1 MRPDHKII
9 PPPPALDDD
18 RLMTTDAA
26 AASFPARFHDYRDLP
41 GDAFYRALI
50 LFGFSVVLYLSWRFD
65 IFHGVISAARHHQWG
80 RFIVSP
86 AILWTGM
93 GMLMLM
99 LRTLLWF
106 RYRTPPLATMANA
119 PTLTVVIPAYNEGEM
134 VARSIDS
141 VVRARYPRER
151 LEVIVVDDGSSDD
164 TWEHILRVARRYPG
178 IVTPLRF
185 DRNRGKRAALEAGFR
200 RGRGDVLVTI
210 DSDSVIEPDTLLAMA
225 GPFADPRVGAVAG
238 KVSVFNRG
246 DGLIPRML
254 KVRFALSFDFL
265 RAVQSTYGTVYC
277 CPGALA
283 GYRASVVRDVLDRW
297 VGQRFLGR
305 ACTYGEDRAMTN
317 EILGQGY
324 DCVYQRA
331 GVVHTLVPTTYR
343 RLCKMFLRWDRSYV
357 REEMRFL
364 RTIVWRRPPK
374 ARAIA
379 LVEAIVT
386 NLRYPVAWATL
397 ALLVSLIATQPEI
410 LLRFCCAMLLVSSF
424 NMLYYL
430 RGERHW
436 DFVYGI
442 GYSFFS
448 AFALFWIFPY
458 ALCTARAQGWLTR

>member
-1 MRPDHKII
+1 MKSLP
-9 PPPPALDDD
+9 
-18 RLMTTDAA
+18 MTTDIAA
-26 AASFPARFHDYRDLP
+26 ANPPARIHDYRDLP
-41 GDAFYRALI
+41 GDEFYRAFI
-50 LFGFSVVLYLSWRFD
+50 LLGFALVLALSWRFD

-80 RFIVSP
+80 HFIVSP
-86 AILWTGM
+86 AILWAGM
-93 GMLMLM
+93 GMLML
-99 LRTLLWF
+99 LFRTLLWF
-106 RYRTPPLATMANA
+106 RYRTPPLATMSDA
-119 PTLTVVIPAYNEGEM
+119 PTLTVIIPAYNEGEM
-134 VARSIDS
+134 VARSIES
-141 VVRARYPRER
+141 VVHARYPRER
-151 LEVIVVDDGSSDD
+151 LEIFVVDDGSVDD
-164 TWEHILRVARRYPG
+164 TWRHIQSVASRYPS
-178 IVTPLRF
+178 IITALRF
-185 DRNRGKRAALEAGFR
+185 ERNRGKRAALEAGFR
-200 RGRGDVLVTI
+200 RGRGEIMVTI
-210 DSDSVIEPDTLLAMA
+210 DSDSVIEPDTLLAMT
-225 GPFADPRVGAVAG
+225 GPFRNPRIGAVAG

-283 GYRASVVRDVLDRW
+283 AYRTRVVRDVLDDW

-305 ACTYGEDRAMTN
+305 PCTYGEDRAMTN
-317 EILGQGY
+317 DILGQGY
-324 DCVYQRA
+324 DCIYQRA
-331 GVVHTLVPTTYR
+331 GIVHTLVPTTYR

-357 REEMRFL
+357 REELRFL

-379 LVEAIVT
+379 LIEGVVT
-386 NLRYPVAWATL
+386 NSRYPVAWATL
-397 ALLVSLIATQPEI
+397 VLLTTLVASHPEM
-410 LLRFCCAMLLVSSF
+410 LLRFCCALLLVSSF

>member
-1 MRPDHKII
+1 MNS
-9 PPPPALDDD
+9 LS
-18 RLMTTDAA
+18 MTTDATA
-26 AASFPARFHDYRDLP
+26 ARFPARIHDYRDLP
-41 GDAFYRALI
+41 GDELYRALI
-50 LFGFSVVLYLSWRFD
+50 LFGFAVVLFLSWRFD
-65 IFHGVISAARHHQWG
+65 IFHGVVSAARHHQWG

-86 AILWTGM
+86 AILWSAM
-93 GMLMLM
+93 GMLMLL

-106 RYRTPPLATMANA
+106 RYRTPPLATMADA
-119 PTLTVVIPAYNEGEM
+119 PTLTVIIPAYNEGEM
-134 VARSIDS
+134 VARSIES
-141 VVRARYPRER
+141 VVHARYPRER
-151 LEVIVVDDGSSDD
+151 LEIFVVDDGSSDD
-164 TWEHILRVARRYPG
+164 TWQHIQRVTRRFPDL
-178 IVTPLRF
+178 VTALRF
-185 DRNRGKRAALEAGFR
+185 EGNRGKRAALAAGFR
-200 RGRGDVLVTI
+200 RGRGEIMVTI
-210 DSDSVIEPDTLLAMA
+210 DSDSVIEPDTLLAMT
-225 GPFADPRVGAVAG
+225 GPFRNARVGAVAG

-283 GYRASVVRDVLDRW
+283 AYRTRIVRDVLDDW

-305 ACTYGEDRAMTN
+305 PCTYGEDRAMTN
-317 EILGQGY
+317 DILGQGY

-364 RTIVWRRPPK
+364 RTIVWTRPPK

-386 NLRYPVAWATL
+386 NSRYPVAWATL
-397 ALLVSLIATQPEI
+397 VLLATLIGSHPDV

-436 DFVYGI
+436 DFIYGI

>member
-1 MRPDHKII
+1 
-9 PPPPALDDD
+9 
-18 RLMTTDAA
+18 
-26 AASFPARFHDYRDLP
+26 
-41 GDAFYRALI
+41 
-50 LFGFSVVLYLSWRFD
+50 
-65 IFHGVISAARHHQWG
+65 
-80 RFIVSP
+80 
-86 AILWTGM
+86 
-93 GMLMLM
+93 
-99 LRTLLWF
+99 
-106 RYRTPPLATMANA
+106 
-119 PTLTVVIPAYNEGEM
+119 LTVIIPAYNEGEM
-134 VARSIDS
+134 VARSIES
-141 VVRARYPRER
+141 VVHARYARGR
-151 LEVIVVDDGSSDD
+151 LEVFVVDDGSVDD
-164 TWEHILRVARRYPG
+164 TWQHIQRVARRFPDV
-178 IVTPLRF
+178 VTPIRL

-200 RGRGDVLVTI
+200 RARGEVLVTI

-225 GPFADPRVGAVAG
+225 GPFANPRIGAVAG

-283 GYRASVVRDVLDRW
+283 AYRASVVRDVLDGW

-305 ACTYGEDRAMTN
+305 PCTYGEDRAMTN

-331 GVVHTLVPTTYR
+331 GVVHTLVPTTYQ

-357 REEMRFL
+357 REELRFL

-386 NLRYPVAWATL
+386 NSRYPVAWATL
-397 ALLVSLIATQPEI
+397 VLLASLVASHPAM

>member
-1 MRPDHKII
+1 
-9 PPPPALDDD
+9 
-18 RLMTTDAA
+18 MTTEIA
-26 AASFPARFHDYRDLP
+26 AASPSSRFHDYRDLP
-41 GDAFYRALI
+41 GDDVYRALI
-50 LFGFSVVLYLSWRFD
+50 LFGFAMVLFLSWELD
-65 IFHGVISAARHHQWG
+65 IFHGVVGTARHHQWG

-86 AILWTGM
+86 AILWAGM
-93 GMLMLM
+93 GMLMLL

-106 RYRTPPLATMANA
+106 RYRTPPLATMADA
-119 PTLTVVIPAYNEGEM
+119 PTLTVIIPAYNEGEM
-134 VARSIDS
+134 VARSIES
-141 VVRARYPRER
+141 VARARYPRER
-151 LEVIVVDDGSSDD
+151 LEIFVVDDGSTDD
-164 TWEHILRVARRYPG
+164 TWEHIERIARCYPD

-185 DRNRGKRAALEAGFR
+185 AKNRGKRAALEAGFR
-200 RGRGDVLVTI
+200 RGRGEIMVTI
-210 DSDSVIEPDTLLAMA
+210 DSDSVIESDTLLAMA
-225 GPFADPRVGAVAG
+225 GPFADSRVGAVAG
-238 KVSVFNRG
+238 KVSVYNRL
-246 DGLIPRML
+246 DGVIPRML
-254 KVRFALSFDFL
+254 KVRYALSFDFL

-283 GYRASVVRDVLDRW
+283 GYRTRVVREVLDGW
-297 VGQRFLGR
+297 VRQRFLGR

-317 EILGQGY
+317 DILGRGY

-331 GVVHTLVPTTYR
+331 AVVHTLVPTTYK

-357 REEMRFL
+357 REELRFL
-364 RTIVWRRPPK
+364 RSIVWRRPPK

-379 LVEAIVT
+379 LVDAVVT
-386 NLRYPVAWATL
+386 NSRYPIAWATL
-397 ALLVSLIATQPEI
+397 ALLMSLAASHPEV
-410 LLRFCCAMLLVSSF
+410 LLRFCCAMLLVSAF

>member
-1 MRPDHKII
+1 
-9 PPPPALDDD
+9 
-18 RLMTTDAA
+18 
-26 AASFPARFHDYRDLP
+26 
-41 GDAFYRALI
+41 
-50 LFGFSVVLYLSWRFD
+50 VLYLSWRFD
-65 IFHGVISAARHHQWG
+65 IFHGVVSAARHHEWG

-106 RYRTPPLATMANA
+106 RYRTPPLATMADA
-119 PTLTVVIPAYNEGEM
+119 PSLTVIIPAYNEGEM
-134 VARSIDS
+134 VARSIES

-151 LEVIVVDDGSSDD
+151 LEVFVVDDGSVDD
-164 TWEHILRVARRYPG
+164 TWQHVERIARRYPD
-178 IVTPLRF
+178 IVTALRF
-185 DRNRGKRAALEAGFR
+185 DRNRGKRAALEAAFR

-225 GPFADPRVGAVAG
+225 GPFANPRIGAVAG
-238 KVSVFNRG
+238 KVRVFNRG

-283 GYRASVVRDVLDRW
+283 AYRASVVRDVLDRW

-317 EILGQGY
+317 EILGQGF

-331 GVVHTLVPTTYR
+331 GIVHTLVPTTYG

-357 REEMRFL
+357 REELRFL
-364 RTIVWRRPPK
+364 GTVVWHRPPK

-386 NLRYPVAWATL
+386 NSRYPVAWATL
-397 ALLVSLIATQPEI
+397 ALLVSLVATHPDI

>member
-1 MRPDHKII
+1 MRGCPPDGEDTDI
-9 PPPPALDDD
+9 L
-18 RLMTTDAA
+18 RNSMLTTTDIAA
-26 AASFPARFHDYRDLP
+26 AHFPARIHDYRDLP
-41 GDAFYRALI
+41 GDHFYRALI
-50 LFGFSVVLYLSWRFD
+50 LLGFAVVLFLSWHFD
-65 IFHGVISAARHHQWG
+65 IFHGVVSAARHHQWG
-80 RFIVSP
+80 RFVVSP
-86 AILWTGM
+86 AILWTAM
-93 GMLMLM
+93 GMLMLL

-106 RYRTPPLATMANA
+106 RYRTPPLATIDDA
-119 PTLTVVIPAYNEGEM
+119 PTVTVIIPAYNEGEM
-134 VARSIDS
+134 VARSIES
-141 VVRARYPRER
+141 VVAARFPRER
-151 LEVIVVDDGSSDD
+151 LEIFVVDDGSVDD
-164 TWEHILRVARRYPG
+164 TWQHIRRVARRFPDL
-178 IVTPLRF
+178 VTPLRF

-200 RGRGDVLVTI
+200 RGRGEIMVTI
-210 DSDSVIEPDTLLAMA
+210 DSDSVIETDTLLAMA
-225 GPFADPRVGAVAG
+225 GPFRDPRVGAVAG

-283 GYRASVVRDVLDRW
+283 AYRTRVVRNVLDRW
-297 VGQRFLGR
+297 VGQQFLGR
-305 ACTYGEDRAMTN
+305 RCTYGEDRAMTN

-331 GVVHTLVPTTYR
+331 GIVHTLVPTTYR

-357 REEMRFL
+357 REELRFI
-364 RTIVWRRPPK
+364 RTIVWKRPPK

-379 LVEAIVT
+379 LIEAMVT
-386 NLRYPVAWATL
+386 NSRYPVAWATL
-397 ALLVSLIATQPEI
+397 VLLAMLIGTHPEM
-410 LLRFCCAMLLVSSF
+410 LLRFCCALLLMSSF

-442 GYSFFS
+442 GYAFFS